1 MSAVSRR
8 FHTVDGTLR
17 KLLQERCWQQR
28 LQLRIIRAM
37 VAVDDQVVAAG
48 SEENIN
54 TYSEVTATTTTT
66 VSMTTTLMFTTAL
79 CEYPS

>member
-1 MSAVSRR
+1 MGSGDDLMDPAASISPLSAVSRR

-28 LQLRIIRAM
+28 LQLRIRAM

-54 TYSEVTATTTTT
+54 TYS
-66 VSMTTTLMFTTAL
+66 
-79 CEYPS
+79 

>member
-1 MSAVSRR
+1 MRPALARMGSGDDLMDPAASISPLSAVSRR

-54 TYSEVTATTTTT
+54 TYS
-66 VSMTTTLMFTTAL
+66 
-79 CEYPS
+79 